1 MMAQMMKFED
11 NFNDYINNTDR
22 KIVLYGTGT
31 VGETAYPYIPNISY
45 VCDKKA
51 DGCLEFYG
59 MKVLSLDELL
69 SLREKYIIVICIR
82 NYEICKAV
90 YQDIEKADLDALVF
104 AFYDNVAFRCYHELT
119 YKKSEK
125 EIEYVKLVCQESGW
139 ILEKFALRMKE
150 GLEKKGIRA
159 EIGPNVDLAA
169 DINHHI
175 AFHIYEPISDARDTL
190 MITHVD
196 SLNKVNQLKAQ
207 LEVARIGI
215 CMSRE
220 TMNYLVSCGIQREK
234 LCYINPAQDGVIKPK
249 KYVLGI
255 THRNYDSMD
264 KRKRISALVDIC
276 QQIDPDYFKF
286 MIMGMGWEDVVEQLR
301 KMKFEIDYFPDFDYV
316 TYGKLISSLD
326 YYLFWGFDEG
336 SMGYL
341 DALAAGVGTIVTP
354 QGFHLDVPNGI
365 TYPCRVIS
373 DFVNVLVDLQNKRKR
388 IVNSVSEWNWDRY
401 VDKHLEVWKYLL
413 GNEEDIYINK
423 HKYEDGIFSV
433 LNVNA

>member
-1 MMAQMMKFED
+1 MTKMMNFKD
-11 NFNDYINNTDR
+11 NFYDYVKDTDR
-22 KIVLYGTGT
+22 KIVLYGIGT
-31 VGETAYPYIPNISY
+31 AGEIAYPYISNISY

-51 DGCLEFYG
+51 NGRMEFYG
-59 MKVLSLDELL
+59 MKVYNLPDLQNFG
-69 SLREKYIIVICIR
+69 EKYIIVICIK
-82 NYEICKAV
+82 NYEVCKAV
-90 YQDIEKADLDALVF
+90 YQDIEEVGLDALVF
-104 AFYDNVAFRCYHELT
+104 VFYNNIAFRCYHELK
-119 YKKSEK
+119 YEKSQRK
-125 EIEYVKLVCQESGW
+125 IEYVRLVCQDSGW

-150 GLEKKGIRA
+150 GLEKRGIRV
-159 EIGPNVDLAA
+159 EIGSNIDFAA

-175 AFHIYEPISDARDTL
+175 TFQLYEPISDARDTL

-196 SLNKVNQLKAQ
+196 SLNKLNQLKDQ

-220 TMNYLVSCGIQREK
+220 TMNYLVSCGIQRQK

-264 KRKRISALVDIC
+264 KRKRINALVDIC
-276 QQIDPDYFKF
+276 QGIDSDYFKF
-286 MIMGMGWEDVVEQLR
+286 KIMGAGWQEVVGQLR
-301 KMKFEIDYFPDFDYV
+301 EMGFEIDYYPDFDYDIYV
-316 TYGKLISSLD
+316 KLIPSLD

-341 DALAAGVGTIVTP
+341 DALAAGVETIVTP
-354 QGFHLDVPNGI
+354 QGYHLDIPNGI

-388 IVNSVSEWNWDRY
+388 IVDSVSEWNWEVY

-413 GNEEDIYINK
+413 GNEEEIYINK

-433 LNVNA
+433 LNLNP